1 MRGSGGSGG
10 DSDRGG
16 SGDPAG
22 AWGEFTV
29 GVGSF
34 RLTLSFRV
42 GSGEILALFGPSGAG
57 KTTALRAIAGLA
69 RPDAGRIVIAGRTV
83 FAAGDAAGGNNGAG
97 ASGYDGN
104 TGNGGN
110 SDGRN
115 GDGDDGCGYGRP
127 VWVAP
132 HRRRVGYVTQQ
143 SHLFPHLTV
152 AQNIAYGLSDRRG
165 AAARQRVAELV
176 RRLRLDGLE
185 TRRVGQLSGGQRQR
199 AALARA
205 LAPAPALLLLDE
217 PFAALDME
225 LRRALGAEL
234 RAAIRPPGVAPTGT
248 SPTGVSPTGVSP
260 TGVAPTGIP
269 ATGVPAILV
278 THSREEA
285 LALGDTAQVIDGGR
299 TVAVGPPLATLEQ
312 PGRGRV
318 ARLVGVEN
326 LLPMRVT
333 ARLPQDGTMVC
344 VMAGDGGGVGSGND
358 GDIDNDGGNGSA
370 GGGGDNGRGGRR
382 LETPLADGCNVGDAV
397 TVGIRASDIILAS
410 GPLPQSSAR
419 NTWAGVV
426 AGVTLRPPGYEVA
439 LDCGGVMLRCHI
451 TGASLEAMDI
461 ARERRLW
468 AIFKASSCFLLSE

>member
-10 DSDRGG
+10 DSDRAGA
-16 SGDPAG
+16 GDPAG

-29 GVGSF
+29 GVGGF

-69 RPDAGRIVIAGRTV
+69 RPNAGRIVIAGRTV
-83 FAAGDAAGGNNGAG
+83 FAAGDGAGGNNGDG
-97 ASGYDGN
+97 VSGYDGN
-104 TGNGGN
+104 AGSGGN

-115 GDGDDGCGYGRP
+115 GDGDGCGYGRT

-165 AAARQRVAELV
+165 AAAQRRVAELV
-176 RRLRLDGLE
+176 RCLRLDGLE

-234 RAAIRPPGVAPTGT
+234 RAAIRPQGVA
-248 SPTGVSPTGVSP
+248 P

-326 LLPMRVT
+326 LLPMRVA

-344 VMAGDGGGVGSGND
+344 VMAGGGSGND
-358 GDIDNDGGNGSA
+358 GNGGNYGGDGGNYGDS
-370 GGGGDNGRGGRR
+370 GRGDNGGGGRR

-397 TVGIRASDIILAS
+397 TVGIRASDIILAA

-426 AGVTLRPPGYEVA
+426 GGVTLRPPGYEVA

-461 ARERRLW
+461 ARGRRLW

>member
-1 MRGSGGSGG
+1 MRGSGGNGSGG
-10 DSDRGG
+10 DSDRAGA
-16 SGDPAG
+16 GDPAG

-29 GVGSF
+29 GVGGF

-83 FAAGDAAGGNNGAG
+83 FAAGGNNGDG

-104 TGNGGN
+104 AGNGGD
-110 SDGRN
+110 SDNR
-115 GDGDDGCGYGRP
+115 DGDGCGYGRP

-152 AQNIAYGLSDRRG
+152 AQNIAYGLPDRRG
-165 AAARQRVAELV
+165 AAAQRRVAELV

-205 LAPAPALLLLDE
+205 LAPEPALLLLDE

-234 RAAIRPPGVAPTGT
+234 RAAIRPTGVAPTG
-248 SPTGVSPTGVSP
+248 VAPTGVSP
-260 TGVAPTGIP
+260 TGVAPTDIP

-326 LLPMRVT
+326 LLPMRVA

-344 VMAGDGGGVGSGND
+344 VMAGDGGSGNGSGND
-358 GDIDNDGGNGSA
+358 GDIDNDGGNGGA
-370 GGGGDNGRGGRR
+370 GKGAGKGGDNGRGGHR

-461 ARERRLW
+461 ARGRRLW

>member
-1 MRGSGGSGG
+1 MRGSGGSDG
-10 DSDRGG
+10 DSDRAV
-16 SGDPAG
+16 DPTG
-22 AWGEFTV
+22 VWGKFTV
-29 GVGSF
+29 GVGGF

-83 FAAGDAAGGNNGAG
+83 FAAGDAAGGNNGDG

-104 TGNGGN
+104 AGNGGN

-115 GDGDDGCGYGRP
+115 GDGDGCGYGRS

-165 AAARQRVAELV
+165 AAAQRRVAELV

-205 LAPAPALLLLDE
+205 LAPEPALLLLDE

-234 RAAIRPPGVAPTGT
+234 RAAIRPTGVAPTGA
-248 SPTGVSPTGVSP
+248 SP

-326 LLPMRVT
+326 LLPMRVA

-344 VMAGDGGGVGSGND
+344 VMAGDGGGGSGND
-358 GDIDNDGGNGSA
+358 GDIDNDRGNGRA
-370 GGGGDNGRGGRR
+370 GGGGDNGGSGRR
-382 LETPLADGCNVGDAV
+382 LETPLADGCAVGDAV

-451 TGASLEAMDI
+451 TGASLEAMGI
-461 ARERRLW
+461 ARGRRLW

>member
-10 DSDRGG
+10 DSDRAGA
-16 SGDPAG
+16 GDPAG

-29 GVGSF
+29 GVGGF

-69 RPDAGRIVIAGRTV
+69 RPDAGRIVIAGQTV
-83 FAAGDAAGGNNGAG
+83 FAAGGNKGDG
-97 ASGYDGN
+97 TSGYDGN
-104 TGNGGN
+104 VGSRGN

-115 GDGDDGCGYGRP
+115 GDGDGCGYGRP

-205 LAPAPALLLLDE
+205 LAPEPALLLLDE

-234 RAAIRPPGVAPTGT
+234 RAAIRPTGIAPT
-248 SPTGVSPTGVSP
+248 SVS
-260 TGVAPTGIP
+260 ATGIP
-269 ATGVPAILV
+269 TTGVPAILV

-326 LLPMRVT
+326 LLPMRVA

-344 VMAGDGGGVGSGND
+344 VMAGGGSGNY
-358 GDIDNDGGNGSA
+358 GNYGGDGGNYGDSGDSGRA
-370 GGGGDNGRGGRR
+370 GGGGDNGGGGRR
-382 LETPLADGCNVGDAV
+382 LETPLADGCAVGDAV

-461 ARERRLW
+461 APGRRLW

>member
-1 MRGSGGSGG
+1 MRGSGGNGG
-10 DSDRGG
+10 DR
-16 SGDPAG
+16 AG
-22 AWGEFTV
+22 AGDTAGTWGEFTV
-29 GVGSF
+29 GVGGF

-83 FAAGDAAGGNNGAG
+83 FAAGGNNGDG
-97 ASGYDGN
+97 DIGYDGSA
-104 TGNGGN
+104 GSGGN

-115 GDGDDGCGYGRP
+115 GDGDGDGDDCGYGRP

-152 AQNIAYGLSDRRG
+152 AQNIAYGLPDRRG
-165 AAARQRVAELV
+165 AAAQRRVAELV

-205 LAPAPALLLLDE
+205 LAPEPALLLLDE

-234 RAAIRPPGVAPTGT
+234 RAAIRP
-248 SPTGVSPTGVSP
+248 TGVS
-260 TGVAPTGIP
+260 ATGIP

-326 LLPMRVT
+326 LLPMRVA

-344 VMAGDGGGVGSGND
+344 VMAGGGSGVGSGND
-358 GDIDNDGGNGSA
+358 GGGGGRGNDGDSGSA
-370 GGGGDNGRGGRR
+370 GGGGDNSGGRRR

-461 ARERRLW
+461 EPGRRLW